1 MPKGK
6 AYMLMLPILVIFL
19 GSALAV
25 IYSKYRSRSVFIEIQ
40 KLERDLDRY
49 EVEWGQL
56 QLELRTL
63 ADQNRVENIART
75 KQRLII
81 PEREKIIF
89 LKP

>member
-1 MPKGK
+1 MSGK
-6 AYMLMLPILVIFL
+6 IQLWLVL
-19 GSALAV
+19 LSVLLVSAMAV
-25 IYSKYRSRSVFIEIQ
+25 IYSKYRSRLVFIEIQ
-40 KLERDLDRY
+40 KVERDLDEY

-81 PEREKIIF
+81 PVREKIIF

>member
-1 MPKGK
+1 MSGK
-6 AYMLMLPILVIFL
+6 IQLWLVL
-19 GSALAV
+19 LSVLLVSALAV
-25 IYSKYRSRSVFIEIQ
+25 IYSKYQSRLVFIEIQ
-40 KLERDLDRY
+40 KVERDLDEY